1 MAGRAPLAIKH
12 RSRMARCTQNMP
24 TCAQTKKHLERSYK
38 YVPFW
43 GLCMRWNW
51 ICRTICW
58 TETSHTQKLCYTHT
72 YGIRYTRMKILIG
85 HSAHFAPPCPIAHR
99 PLRIQSI
106 GYVLLYTNPMQPWQA
121 TSRASA
127 KRFVYTEKAGKPSIF
142 VHLPHQIWKILK
154 QKIWNVMKV
163 CSCIFVT
170 SSSLILPAFARTMK
184 ISSASWPLTWMRNDT
199 EWYW

>member
-99 PLRIQSI
+99 PIAHRPLRIQSGMSYYI
-106 GYVLLYTNPMQPWQA
+106 QIQC
-121 TSRASA
+121 SRDKLQVGQVQRGLSIQ
-127 KRFVYTEKAGKPSIF
+127 KRQENLRYSSICHIKYGRF
-142 VHLPHQIWKILK
+142 
-154 QKIWNVMKV
+154 
-163 CSCIFVT
+163 
-170 SSSLILPAFARTMK
+170 
-184 ISSASWPLTWMRNDT
+184 
-199 EWYW
+199 